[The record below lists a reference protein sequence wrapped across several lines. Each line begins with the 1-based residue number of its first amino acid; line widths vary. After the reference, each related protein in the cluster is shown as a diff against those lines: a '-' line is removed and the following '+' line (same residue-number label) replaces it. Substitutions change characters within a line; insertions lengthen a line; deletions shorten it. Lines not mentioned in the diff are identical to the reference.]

1 MKTLRSHEVGGPDSL
16 VLDDVPVPVP
26 GPGQVLI
33 AVKSCAINYPDA
45 LMIRDLYQ
53 FKPRR
58 PYAPGGEVAGVI
70 EAVGDGVTAFKP
82 GDRVLG
88 SCGTGG
94 LAEQVVAETTRLY
107 PLPDGISF
115 EAGSALLMTYGT
127 TIYGLKDRG
136 NLKVG
141 ETLLILGAAGG
152 VGISAIELG
161 KALGARVIAAVSTEE
176 KAAIAREAGADE
188 VVVYGR
194 GPFDKDQ
201 SKALADK
208 FKAACGENGAD
219 VIYDIVGGEY
229 AEPALRA
236 IGWEGRYLVIGF
248 TAGIPK
254 IPLNLTLLKSCDIRG
269 VFWGAFVARNPR
281 RNDEL
286 MAELLDM
293 LKAGKVT
300 PRISASF
307 PLERGGEAIALL
319 ENRQATG
326 KVVVTP

>member
-1 MKTLRSHEVGGPDSL
+1 MKTLRSHGVGGPDSL
-16 VLDDVPVPVP
+16 VLDDVADPVP
-26 GPGQVLI
+26 GPGEVLI
-33 AVKSCAINYPDA
+33 AVRSCAINYPDA

-53 FKPRR
+53 FKPQR
-58 PYAPGGEVAGVI
+58 PYAPGGEVSGIV
-70 EAVGDGVTAFKP
+70 EAVGEGVTAFQV

-88 SCGTGG
+88 SCSTGG
-94 LAEQVVAETTRLY
+94 LAEKVVAQTTRLY
-107 PLPDGISF
+107 PLPDGVSF

-136 NLKVG
+136 NLKPG

-152 VGISAIELG
+152 VGLSAVELG
-161 KALGARVIAAVSTEE
+161 KALGARVVAGVSTEE

-188 VVVYGR
+188 VVIYGR

-219 VIYDIVGGEY
+219 VVYDIVGGEY

-269 VFWGAFVARNPR
+269 VFWGAFVARNPA
-281 RNDEL
+281 RNNEL
-286 MAELLDM
+286 IAELLEM
-293 LKAGKVT
+293 LKSGKVS
-300 PRISASF
+300 PRVSASF

-326 KVVVTP
+326 KVVVTI